1 MIATVLGPIDKS
13 FVTGSCSA
21 HEHLLQKP
29 SPSDMKAIH
38 DNPITL
44 LSLAEARSG
53 NGGRFAASNRL
64 FSLDE
69 SAQEVRSLVDAGG
82 SLVLECSTPREGR
95 DPSGLADISART
107 GICIV
112 MAAARTSKHVVS
124 QSIVRSERGCWAVRL
139 FSGTFMVLEQ
149 GFFVCNAVVPLAC
162 CCCAAVVPAGTR
174 RDVHPTEP
182 LQVTSYHTVTL
193 IRSAGCLAAGGTHA
207 VDREIGKYTSHVERG
222 CSARGSH

>member
-29 SPSDMKAIH
+29 SPSEKKAIH

-53 NGGRFAASNRL
+53 DGGRFAVSNRL

-69 SAQEVRSLVDAGG
+69 SVQEIRSLVDAGG

-107 GICIV
+107 GIGIV
-112 MAAARTSKHVVS
+112 MAASWTRKHVVS
-124 QSIVRSERGCWAVRL
+124 RCIVRSERGCWAVRL
-139 FSGTFMVLEQ
+139 LCGTCMVLDE
-149 GFFVCNAVVPLAC
+149 
-162 CCCAAVVPAGTR
+162 
-174 RDVHPTEP
+174 
-182 LQVTSYHTVTL
+182 
-193 IRSAGCLAAGGTHA
+193 
-207 VDREIGKYTSHVERG
+207 
-222 CSARGSH
+222 